1 VTDPGVDMI
10 DRLGRTFCVEFVE
23 PREPSRVL
31 GRIKCWGSIVQIRGS
46 TAEPVAVAPIPKT
59 LPLSGSVEREC
70 VDDVNEN
77 EALLNA
83 QIGDLETPELV
94 ALAAESVGRIL
105 PRLPSTDRAAVERQM
120 VTWRDWSDGQTDAN
134 ELTASADV
142 VRAATD
148 GSAHA
153 SDGRGGGGDDATLA
167 RACVRMAADTAS
179 AAAQREV
186 AVTPSLRHRLLWT
199 ARMAADRARM
209 TAALLVGPG
218 LVGPGHIRPGL

>member
-1 VTDPGVDMI
+1 M
-10 DRLGRTFCVEFVE
+10 
-23 PREPSRVL
+23 
-31 GRIKCWGSIVQIRGS
+31 
-46 TAEPVAVAPIPKT
+46 
-59 LPLSGSVEREC
+59 
-70 VDDVNEN
+70 DDVTEN

-120 VTWRDWSDGQTDAN
+120 VTWRDWSDGQTDAS

-153 SDGRGGGGDDATLA
+153 SDGRGRGDDATLA
-167 RACVRMAADTAS
+167 RACVRMAADTAR

-218 LVGPGHIRPGL
+218 LVGPGLVGPGHVRPGL